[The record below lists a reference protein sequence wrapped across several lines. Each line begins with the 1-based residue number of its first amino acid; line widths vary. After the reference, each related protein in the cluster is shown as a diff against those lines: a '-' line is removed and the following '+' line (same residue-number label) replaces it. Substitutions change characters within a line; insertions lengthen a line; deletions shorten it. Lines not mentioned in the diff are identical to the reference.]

1 MSNKDNKQTKLPG
14 QIELEEV
21 LEERPSLNEL
31 WQETV
36 TLFGRLRARYESID
50 KKLESMT
57 LEAWGSAEG
66 QRLQRLADN
75 LFTATLQ
82 LEDAVAVMS
91 RAQRNK

>member
-1 MSNKDNKQTKLPG
+1 MSKDNKQTQLPG

-21 LEERPSLNEL
+21 VEERPEIHLL
-31 WQETV
+31 WQDALK
-36 TLFGRLRARYESID
+36 LFGKLRQSYERID

-57 LEAWGSAEG
+57 LEAWSSAEG

-91 RAQRNK
+91 RAQRIK